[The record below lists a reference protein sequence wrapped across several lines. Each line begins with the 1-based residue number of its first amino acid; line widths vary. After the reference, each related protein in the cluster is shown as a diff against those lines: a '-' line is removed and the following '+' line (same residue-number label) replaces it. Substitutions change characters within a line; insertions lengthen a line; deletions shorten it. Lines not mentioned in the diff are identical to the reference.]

1 VQFTHGFTVGYYRPS
16 LRDFK
21 KGAFSSIFGVFEG
34 FDRTLESF
42 SGAKE

>member
-1 VQFTHGFTVGYYRPS
+1 VRFTHGFTVGYYRSS

-21 KGAFSSIFGVFEG
+21 KGAFSCIFGVFEV
-34 FDRTLESF
+34 FDHALESF